1 MVGSDVDKFCED
13 SCDGLRSHEAWG
25 KCLRVLNGKSMRLR
39 ALELA
44 ASAETK
50 DAQSRIPLLSR
61 LFQIRRTVKHFI
73 LVSTASSSFLQHQ
86 LLQVRCVIWLMIYNL
101 FLAVQNSSIG
111 DLVPCLLAWLVGPAP
126 LTIRVFTTL
135 QSDPRDLWPLTH
147 LIRVMMRHDLT
158 KKDNDKYKDKDKDK
172 DKYILREHSKS
183 DLRYLWPLRHLI
195 RVMRTHDL
203 TKEERQ

>member
-1 MVGSDVDKFCED
+1 MPKKCLKLAFYPNLIHLLSHLCVYRVVGSDVDKFCED

-73 LVSTASSSFLQHQ
+73 LVSGSSSSF
-86 LLQVRCVIWLMIYNL
+86 
-101 FLAVQNSSIG
+101 F
-111 DLVPCLLAWLVGPAP
+111 
-126 LTIRVFTTL
+126 
-135 QSDPRDLWPLTH
+135 
-147 LIRVMMRHDLT
+147 
-158 KKDNDKYKDKDKDK
+158 
-172 DKYILREHSKS
+172 
-183 DLRYLWPLRHLI
+183 
-195 RVMRTHDL
+195 
-203 TKEERQ
+203 

>member
-25 KCLRVLNGKSMRLR
+25 KCLRVLNGKSMRR

-73 LVSTASSSFLQHQ
+73 LVSTESSSFENLSNGFHFTMWVIFACIFKRLLSRHQ
-86 LLQVRCVIWLMIYNL
+86 TDSHPSKYKTRLHPVSCPDPCCWYFNYCDDHLYFTSQITESIVQCCATLYLKRPLALTPTFSSDFHSIWFVIYNP
-101 FLAVQNSSIG
+101 VCI
-111 DLVPCLLAWLVGPAP
+111 VGQCFR
-126 LTIRVFTTL
+126 LWVTL
-135 QSDPRDLWPLTH
+135 
-147 LIRVMMRHDLT
+147 
-158 KKDNDKYKDKDKDK
+158 N
-172 DKYILREHSKS
+172 E
-183 DLRYLWPLRHLI
+183 
-195 RVMRTHDL
+195 
-203 TKEERQ
+203 

>member
-1 MVGSDVDKFCED
+1 MTKKTLCAFLGVTRNEAEGHKWSDCVMQLLKSAKTWYLSSTVSYDAKEVFEACFFPQLNTSYEPSMCLVCGSDVDKFCED

-86 LLQVRCVIWLMIYNL
+86 LLQVTCVIWLMIYNL
-101 FLAVQNSSIG
+101 VFFIG
-111 DLVPCLLAWLVGPAP
+111 LSGG
-126 LTIRVFTTL
+126 
-135 QSDPRDLWPLTH
+135 LW
-147 LIRVMMRHDLT
+147 VAF
-158 KKDNDKYKDKDKDK
+158 N
-172 DKYILREHSKS
+172 
-183 DLRYLWPLRHLI
+183 
-195 RVMRTHDL
+195 V
-203 TKEERQ
+203 